1 MKKLFSRSGSS
12 PTPEKSPPA
21 VVPRVPVTRRRF
33 WLRVGAGALV
43 LVAGLEGGRRYLIS
57 QLPPAREV
65 FSFNRPGTLTFVS
78 ADGVVLQKIG
88 PATRDKVT
96 LTSLPPL
103 VVKAFLAAEDRRFY
117 DHWGIDP
124 LGIARAAVTNA
135 LTGEVSQ
142 GASTITQQLARIVFL
157 DQEQSLLRK
166 AREALMAHKLEQQ
179 LTKDQILEAYLNLVY
194 LGSGAYGVADAA
206 WAYFS
211 KTPDQLTLPEMAMI
225 AGLPPAPTLYSPLV
239 NPNYAL
245 ERRNIVLARMADA
258 GYITEAQA
266 QAAKRQPLAL
276 KPGDAKYAQSL
287 APYFTNY
294 VRQVLP
300 RILTP
305 DQLEMG
311 GLVLQTTLNYRWQQ
325 AAEQALTSSLYGDL
339 QGAITSVDPRSG
351 AIRTM
356 VGGRDFA
363 SSQFNRATQAQR
375 QPGSTFKAFIYTAA
389 IASGMTPDTVYVDA
403 PISYGGYS
411 PQNFGRSYSGPLT
424 LTRAIT
430 NSVNVISVKLLHD
443 VGIDN
448 VITLARRMGIRSDLA
463 RYYPLALGASDVNL
477 LEITSAYGTLANQ
490 GLHWTPHPLAKII
503 DHRGRVA
510 YQDQQIEP
518 VRALDADS
526 AALVLSMMQ
535 NVVREGTGV
544 AAALPDRSVA
554 GKTGTSEKARDLW
567 FIGMIPQ
574 LVTGV
579 WLGYDDFSPT
589 GGGSYQSAEIWYRFM
604 SQILKDLPP
613 QPFPKLP
620 DLKKR
625 KPYLKAQPIRS
636 GDLGGIDQ
644 GTYSYNYGRGT
655 PSGAADQRL
664 SLGRVTA
671 RRDSSPVQ
679 QESGLESGGYYE
691 PPAEESR
698 APVDP
703 AAGPAPEPSAPADV
717 TQPSPEPAPEPTTS
731 PVPPAEPQAP
741 AAPPVAPTPPPA
753 TPAPVEPTAP
763 RPQ

>member
-1 MKKLFSRSGSS
+1 MAE
-12 PTPEKSPPA
+12 T
-21 VVPRVPVTRRRF
+21 RVPGSRRRL
-33 WLRVGAGALV
+33 WLRLGVGALV
-43 LVAGLEGGRRYLIS
+43 LVAGLEGGRRYLLA

-78 ADGVVLQKIG
+78 TDGVVLQKIG

-96 LTSLPPL
+96 LKSLPPL

-117 DHWGIDP
+117 DHWGVD
-124 LGIARAAVTNA
+124 LVGILRATVTNA
-135 LTGEVSQ
+135 TTRQVSQ

-157 DQEQSLLRK
+157 DQEQTLLRK
-166 AREALMAHKLEQQ
+166 AREALMAHKLEQE

-211 KTPDQLTLPEMAMI
+211 KTPEQLTLPEMAMI

-245 ERRNIVLARMADA
+245 ERRNIVLARMLDA
-258 GYITEAQA
+258 GFITEVQA
-266 QAAKRQPLAL
+266 RQARLQPLGL
-276 KPGDAKYAQSL
+276 KPGDAKYVDSL

-325 AAEQALTSSLYGDL
+325 AAEQALTASLYGDL
-339 QGAITSVDPRSG
+339 QGALTSVDPHSG

-403 PISYGGYS
+403 PVSFGGYA
-411 PQNFGRSYSGPLT
+411 PQNFGRSFSGPLT
-424 LTRAIT
+424 LTRAMT
-430 NSVNVISVKLLHD
+430 NSVNVISVKLIND

-477 LEITSAYGTLANQ
+477 LEITSAYGTLANA
-490 GLHWTPHPLAKII
+490 GVHWTPHPVARIV
-503 DHRGRVA
+503 DHHGRVV
-510 YQDQQIEP
+510 YQDRQIEP
-518 VRALDADS
+518 IKALDPDS

-544 AAALPDRSVA
+544 AAALPDRPVA

-567 FIGMIPQ
+567 FIGIIPQ

-579 WLGYDDFSPT
+579 WLGYDDFTPT
-589 GGGSYQSAEIWYRFM
+589 GGGSYQSAEVWYRFM

-620 DLKKR
+620 DLQKR

-655 PSGAADQRL
+655 PSGATDQRL
-664 SLGRVTA
+664 SLGRVSA
-671 RRDSSPVQ
+671 RKDSSPVQ
-679 QESGLESGGYYE
+679 QESGLESGGYSYPSE
-691 PPAEESR
+691 PR
-698 APVDP
+698 DP
-703 AAGPAPEPSAPADV
+703 ASSNGGAGGASTPTPAPSTEVRQPPVSGAPMA
-717 TQPSPEPAPEPTTS
+717 EPTA
-731 PVPPAEPQAP
+731 PPAEPQAP
-741 AAPPVAPTPPPA
+741 APLTAPAPAAPAPPV
-753 TPAPVEPTAP
+753 VEPTAP
-763 RPQ
+763 RAQ